1 MEGGS
6 VDIKKRIKMPTDTEW
21 TEKVKA
27 MQVFKHEDPSPLY
40 EPIHKLGSGGFAQVF
55 KVKRKVDDSFCALK
69 LMEPRNQKERDM
81 MLNEVALMQANK
93 GETIVNCIEA
103 FIFRDRYWIILEIMD
118 SSLTDLLVARNTDYP
133 ENFCRYV
140 ALRTL

>member
-1 MEGGS
+1 M
-6 VDIKKRIKMPTDTEW
+6 
-21 TEKVKA
+21 
-27 MQVFKHEDPSPLY
+27 
-40 EPIHKLGSGGFAQVF
+40 F